1 MSSHDAELEHAW
13 KAANLSPLWQS
24 PTAHKPPPPPDPAQ
38 HWSWQALQPLLQ
50 EAMKITSPEAVER
63 RVLLLLG
70 GMPRGPEDEATV
82 RSLSAGIQMLL
93 PGERARPHRH
103 TMNALRFVL
112 SGSGATTLVDG
123 KECSMEV
130 GDLVLT
136 PAWTWHE
143 HVHQGKE
150 PVLWLDVLDVPLHL
164 WFGNVAFQPGPIN
177 DGPVTVP
184 DAAFSS
190 PNVVPVMK
198 IERPYSPLFRF
209 PYADAARAVAHAPVM
224 PDGSRRVRYA
234 NPLTGG
240 SAMCLMDA
248 SLMRLEKGRS
258 TLRTKTNANAVCC
271 VVKGKGES
279 HIGSKTIYWRANDI
293 FTLPQHNIIRHTAL
307 SDEADILVVS
317 DRDALS
323 RLGILK
329 DELCGE
335 AAYG

>member
-1 MSSHDAELEHAW
+1 MSLQDADLERAW
-13 KAANLSPLWQS
+13 KAAHLSPLWQS

-50 EAMKITSPEAVER
+50 GAMKITSPEAVER

-112 SGSGATTLVDG
+112 SGSGAITLVDG
-123 KECSMEV
+123 KACAMEV

-143 HVHQGKE
+143 HVHQGQE
-150 PVLWLDVLDVPLHL
+150 PMLWLDVLDVPLHL

-190 PNVVPVMK
+190 PNIVPVMQA
-198 IERPYSPLFRF
+198 ERPYSPLFRY
-209 PYADAARAVAHAPVM
+209 PYADAARAVAYAPVM
-224 PDGSRRVRYA
+224 PDGSRQVRYA

-258 TLRTKTNANAVCC
+258 TAPSKTNANAVCC
-271 VVKGKGES
+271 VVKGEGES
-279 HIGSKTIYWRANDI
+279 RIGSKKVSWRPNDI
-293 FTLPQHNIIRHTAL
+293 FTLPQHNIISHTAL

-329 DELCGE
+329 EEICGE
-335 AAYG
+335 ASHG